1 MGLIPGSGRP
11 LEKGMATQTSFLAWR
26 IPQTEESGTLWTM
39 GLQRVRQDGARNTH
53 RAVEERKTK
62 IRRDYYKAQKNI

>member
-1 MGLIPGSGRP
+1 
-11 LEKGMATQTSFLAWR
+11 MATHSNIIAWE
-26 IPQTEESGTLWTM
+26 IPWTEEPGKLQFI

>member
-1 MGLIPGSGRP
+1 M
-11 LEKGMATQTSFLAWR
+11 EKEMATHSTIIAWE
-26 IPQTEESGTLWTM
+26 IPWTEEPGKLQFI
-39 GLQRVRQDGARNTH
+39 GLQRVRQVGARNTH